1 MTHPYSVNL
10 LELATYGLQLVL
22 VLMVLVLLVVLLLVL
37 ALVVVCGC
45 GCGSRGYLVVVAGKK
60 GRM

>member
-1 MTHPYSVNL
+1 MNHPYSVNL
-10 LELATYGLQLVL
+10 LELASYGLLLVL
-22 VLMVLVLLVVLLLVL
+22 VRIVLVLLVVLLLVL